1 MTRGLRASILAWYT
15 EHRRDLPWRRSRD
28 PYAIWVSEVMLQQTR
43 VETVIPYYQ
52 RFLRRFPKVGSLARA
67 REEDVRA
74 SWSGLGYYRRARH
87 MHAAAQII
95 VREHAAR
102 LPSNRD
108 ALLSLPGIGD
118 YTAAAIESIAF
129 GRPAA
134 AVDGN
139 VVRVLARIYG
149 LEGRRDSA
157 RLRRAVTERAV
168 TLTAGPRAGDWT
180 QALMELGARICLPR
194 DPLCERCPAARLC
207 VARRS
212 GAPDRFPEPSAVRAP
227 RVERRLLLAAR
238 SGYRVLLVPDEADA
252 RATWTLP
259 YARLLRAPASRAA
272 RALARRHLSNPS
284 APEGPCAEFRHR
296 TFSCDST
303 YEVWRLKLDP
313 ERARLHLQRHKAA
326 AGGTGPAFWATPGQ
340 LREMPVRA
348 PTLKALSRLA
358 GSRPPSSVV

>member
-1 MTRGLRASILAWYT
+1 
-15 EHRRDLPWRRSRD
+15 
-28 PYAIWVSEVMLQQTR
+28 
-43 VETVIPYYQ
+43 ETVIPYYQ

-149 LEGRRDSA
+149 LEGRSEEH
-157 RLRRAVTERAV
+157 TS
-168 TLTAGPRAGDWT
+168 
-180 QALMELGARICLPR
+180 ELQS
-194 DPLCERCPAARLC
+194 
-207 VARRS
+207 RS
-212 GAPDRFPEPSAVRAP
+212 D
-227 RVERRLLLAAR
+227 
-238 SGYRVLLVPDEADA
+238 LV
-252 RATWTLP
+252 
-259 YARLLRAPASRAA
+259 
-272 RALARRHLSNPS
+272 
-284 APEGPCAEFRHR
+284 
-296 TFSCDST
+296 
-303 YEVWRLKLDP
+303 
-313 ERARLHLQRHKAA
+313 
-326 AGGTGPAFWATPGQ
+326 
-340 LREMPVRA
+340 
-348 PTLKALSRLA
+348 
-358 GSRPPSSVV
+358 